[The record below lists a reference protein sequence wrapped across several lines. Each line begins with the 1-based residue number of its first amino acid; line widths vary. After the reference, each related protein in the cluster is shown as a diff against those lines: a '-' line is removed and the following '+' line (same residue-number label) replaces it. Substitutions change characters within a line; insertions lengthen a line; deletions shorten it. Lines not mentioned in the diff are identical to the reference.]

1 MEQQKL
7 NPAIVY
13 VLSIFGMLCCCVLG
27 AGIIPSAIAYF
38 IAQNNLKTAN
48 ADIDNYDVSSVK
60 AMNTAR
66 IIAIVAVVLNVLII
80 IRVVYVIA
88 TIGWDEMYD
97 EFMKQYQDAMQ
108 AQGQA

>member
-1 MEQQKL
+1 
-7 NPAIVY
+7 
-13 VLSIFGMLCCCVLG
+13 
-27 AGIIPSAIAYF
+27 
-38 IAQNNLKTAN
+38 
-48 ADIDNYDVSSVK
+48 
-60 AMNTAR
+60 MNTAR